1 MFVGL
6 RPPSGFVASPIDE
19 IDAVKL
25 CPTLLCEAAVVP
37 NGLEFRVLLAY
48 PWNFKPICPVSD
60 AVRLVAAPLRRPDS
74 RHFLPAICGGGEFA
88 GPSPRTRLQIAVRG
102 LPTLIM
108 TEAPIPLVWG

>member
-6 RPPSGFVASPIDE
+6 RSPSGFVASPIDE
-19 IDAVKL
+19 IDTVKL

-60 AVRLVAAPLRRPDS
+60 AVRLVAAPSDAQTPGIFCLQ
-74 RHFLPAICGGGEFA
+74 FVGGGRVCW
-88 GPSPRTRLQIAVRG
+88 SIPRTRLQIAVRG